1 MDVQPWDYWQAG
13 GTEPK
18 GGIGAGIATI
28 ERILA
33 QHPDHPGAIHLY
45 IHLVEASDRPERAE
59 AYADRLRGL
68 VTSAGHL
75 VHMPSHIYYR
85 IGRFADSLDVN
96 AKAVAA
102 DEAYH
107 EVEGAGPLS
116 GRLLPAQHPLHDD
129 IGAEGR
135 RRRDGG

>member
-102 DEAYH
+102 DEASIARSKAQGRS
-107 EVEGAGPLS
+107 EERREGKGCDS
-116 GRLLPAQHPLHDD
+116 RCRTR
-129 IGAEGR
+129 GAPVS
-135 RRRDGG
+135 